1 MFHFNDNSNIE
12 FYSSLISLLTDIIGS
27 KLCKAWE
34 KELELGKKKKRKP
47 SLIRAGLRVFGWDLF
62 GLGMLLLSSEMFFR

>member
-1 MFHFNDNSNIE
+1 MMIPIL
-12 FYSSLISLLTDIIGS
+12 SSIFLNFLTDIIGS

-34 KELELGKKKKRKP
+34 KEVELGKKKKRKP
-47 SLIRAGLRVFGWDLF
+47 SLVRAGLRVFGWDLF